1 MTDLLFLKFN
11 LAWPLAIDANV
22 RMSKTDESSKNYH
35 VLFCRK
41 TENIFLTLILKG
53 CGQTLLANLAKIFKK
68 QVQHINL
75 CYGLTKKTK
84 DNPRAAVKL
93 ESYLNYLLFSENL
106 HIWSHFKILMV

>member
-35 VLFCRK
+35 VLFNRK

-53 CGQTLLANLAKIFKK
+53 CWEQTLQANLAKIFK
-68 QVQHINL
+68 
-75 CYGLTKKTK
+75 C
-84 DNPRAAVKL
+84 
-93 ESYLNYLLFSENL
+93 YLNR
-106 HIWSHFKILMV
+106 